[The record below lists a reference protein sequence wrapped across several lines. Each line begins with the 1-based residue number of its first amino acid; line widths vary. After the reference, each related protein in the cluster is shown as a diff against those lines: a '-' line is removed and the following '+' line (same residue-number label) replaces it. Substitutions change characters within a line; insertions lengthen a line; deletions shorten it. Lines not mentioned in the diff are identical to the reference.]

1 LTQWLHLQPYTT
13 KEILLHGRHLKKDG
27 QRDSA
32 LLRDYEVDQ
41 KLQHNLQGT
50 PAWVPDEAQP
60 ALVQGARP
68 PQNYMS

>member
-1 LTQWLHLQPYTT
+1 LHLQPCPT

-32 LLRDYEVDQ
+32 LLRDYEFDQ
-41 KLQHNLQGT
+41 KLQHILQGT
-50 PAWVPDEAQP
+50 PAWVPNEAQQ

-68 PQNYMS
+68 PQNCMS